1 MSTASEVREFQAE
14 TRQLLDLMVHS
25 IYSNK
30 DSFLRELISN
40 ASDALDKLR
49 LESLLNKDLDVDTS
63 DLHITLET
71 VKPAEGESGPRSL
84 TVRDNG
90 IGMSREEV
98 VDLIGTLAKSGTA
111 ELRKQLAEAQK
122 SGSDSA
128 ATDELIGQFGIGFY
142 STFMV
147 ADTVTLVTKKAGE
160 ATGTRWESTGDGTY
174 TLDEVADAP
183 QGTAVTL
190 TLKPVDTENHLHD
203 YTDPATLRSLVKKY
217 SDFIG
222 WPIRMDVEKT
232 TTRPAEEEGGEPTTV
247 TTVEPETINSM
258 KALWARSRDEVSDEE
273 YEEFYRHVSHAWD
286 KPLEIITLK
295 AEGTFEYQALLFI
308 PTQAPF
314 DLFMRERNVGIS
326 LYVKRVFIMDDC
338 EELMPEYLRFVKG
351 VVDAADLSLNV
362 SREILQQDRQIRAIR
377 RRLTKKVIS
386 TVSEMRSSRP
396 EDYQTFW
403 SSFGRVFK
411 EGLVNDVDNR
421 DAVLKASV
429 FASTHSDEELTSL
442 ADYVGR
448 MPEKQDSIYY
458 MTGESRQQIESSPHL
473 EAFRAKGIEVLIL
486 ADPVDEM
493 WVGAGL
499 EFEGK
504 QFRSVAKG
512 AVDLDGIDGDSD
524 ADDADDEKAKDFEG
538 LLTWLGEALS
548 DDITEAR
555 LSKRLTES
563 AACLVGDDF
572 SMSPQ
577 LEKLYR
583 ASGQEVP
590 KTKRALELNAAHP
603 LVAGLNKAFGATTD
617 HQSLID
623 TARLVYGMA
632 LIAEGGELDDPAA
645 FARLLAATLTDSLG
659 AQEPDGAA
667 AAGDTAGESPKGDAE
682 GADAEGADAEGATQ
696 SGE

>member
-1 MSTASEVREFQAE
+1 MWRSPMSTESEVREFQAE

-49 LESLLNKDLDVDTS
+49 LESLLDKDLDVDTS
-63 DLHITLET
+63 DLHITLDTET
-71 VKPAEGESGPRSL
+71 DGDARTLV
-84 TVRDNG
+84 VRDNG
-90 IGMSREEV
+90 IGMSREDV
-98 VDLIGTLAKSGTA
+98 VDLIGTVAKSGTA
-111 ELRKQLAEAQK
+111 ELRKKLAEAK
-122 SGSDSA
+122 DSS
-128 ATDELIGQFGIGFY
+128 TTEELIGQFGIGFY

-147 ADTVTLVTKKAGE
+147 ADTVTLITRKAGE
-160 ATGTRWESTGDGTY
+160 QTGTRWSSTGDGTY
-174 TLDEVADAP
+174 TIADVDDAP
-183 QGTAVTL
+183 QGTSVIL

-232 TTRPAEEEGGEPTTV
+232 TTTPAEEEGGEPTTV
-247 TTVEPETINSM
+247 TTVETETVNSM

-273 YEEFYRHVSHAWD
+273 YEEFYRHVGHAWD
-286 KPLEIITLK
+286 KPLETITLK

-314 DLFMRERNVGIS
+314 DLFMREHNSGIH

-386 TVSEMRSSRP
+386 TITEMRGSRA

-403 SSFGRVFK
+403 STFGRVFK
-411 EGLVNDVDNR
+411 EGLVNDFDNR
-421 DAVLKASV
+421 DAVLKASS
-429 FASTHSDEELTSL
+429 FSSTQSETDLVTL

-458 MTGESRQQIESSPHL
+458 MTGESRQQIENSPHL

-486 ADPVDEM
+486 SDPVDEM
-493 WVGAGL
+493 WVTSGL

-504 QFRSVAKG
+504 AFRSIAKG
-512 AVDLDGIDGDSD
+512 SVDLDELDDAEI
-524 ADDADDEKAKDFEG
+524 ADDAEDQAQAEEFEG
-538 LLTWLGEALS
+538 LLGWLGEALG

-583 ASGQEVP
+583 ASGQELP
-590 KTKRALELNAAHP
+590 KSKRTLELNPNHP
-603 LVAGLNKAFGATTD
+603 LVAGLNKAFAAADD
-617 HQSLID
+617 HTPLVP
-623 TARLVYGMA
+623 TAKLVHGMA
-632 LIAEGGELDDPAA
+632 LIAEGGELDDPAG
-645 FARLLAATLTDSLG
+645 FARLLADELTSSLG
-659 AQEPDGAA
+659 GTAA
-667 AAGDTAGESPKGDAE
+667 AE
-682 GADAEGADAEGATQ
+682 
-696 SGE
+696 